1 MKTDKRLSFLAFT
14 VMSLLIL
21 ACSQD
26 LEEGERFD
34 AQVPASNDA
43 DAGTWALIPNGPVTS
58 ITQVALAAP
67 AATSSDAYQQELTT
81 IKDEQSRLTSAQ
93 RKAIAYWNAGG
104 VLRWNQFMRELV
116 ARYALVPAPALDGTY
131 PIPDSENP
139 FSDPVFPFSNP
150 PYSARA
156 YSYVSVAQYE
166 ALKMTWHY
174 KYLYNRPSPA
184 SVDPGVQ
191 ALVPETGLPAYPSE
205 DAVMSAVTAELLKVL
220 FPTAVEEIT
229 KKAAEQRNAARWA
242 GKASVS
248 DISAGLQFGKSVAAL
263 FTARAAGD
271 GMKNAVGTKAQW
283 AVLADTAKRHLV
295 KAGRSTDGEIFW
307 KSLDAPARPPMLPFF
322 GNVMP
327 WIINNAQLNALRPG
341 PPPSTSSDEMKEEL
355 KEVQYFSDNPSR
367 DRYRIVHFWADGA
380 GTYTPPGH
388 WNDIAADYIY
398 EARFSEVRAARTF
411 ALLNLSMH
419 NAGVACWET
428 KYYYFNP
435 RPSQLDPAIKT
446 LTGLPNFPS
455 FPSGHSTFSAAA
467 SEVLS
472 YIFPAAASDFAA
484 WRDEASL
491 SRLYGAIHY
500 RTDTEVG
507 KTHGQSIG
515 TVTVQFASGDGAD

>member
-1 MKTDKRLSFLAFT
+1 MKSTIRIWIIGLA
-14 VMSLLIL
+14 LLVF
-21 ACSQD
+21 ACGRE
-26 LEEGERFD
+26 LEQGERFD

-58 ITQVALAAP
+58 ITQVALVAP
-67 AATSSDAYQQELTT
+67 AATSSEAYQQELAD
-81 IKDEQSRLTSAQ
+81 IRAEQNKLTSDQ
-93 RKAIAYWNAGG
+93 RKIIAYWNAGG
-104 VLRWNQFMRELV
+104 VVRWNQFMRELV
-116 ARYALVPAPALDGTY
+116 ARYALAPAPALDGTY

-166 ALKMTWHY
+166 ALKMAWHY

-184 SVDPGVQ
+184 TVDAGVQ
-191 ALVPETGLPAYPSE
+191 AIVPNTGLPAYPSE
-205 DAVMSAVTAELLKVL
+205 DAVMSAVSAELLKVL

-242 GKASVS
+242 GKASAS
-248 DISAGLQFGKSVAAL
+248 DIAAGLQFGKSVAAL
-263 FTARAAGD
+263 FTTRASGD
-271 GMKNAVGTKAQW
+271 GMRNAVGTKAQW
-283 AVLADTAKRHLV
+283 AVLTDTAKRHLV
-295 KAGRSTDGEIFW
+295 KAGRSTAGEIFW
-307 KSLDAPARPPMLPFF
+307 ESLDAPARPPMLPFF
-322 GNVMP
+322 GNVRP
-327 WIINNAQLNALRPG
+327 WIMTNQELNALRPG
-341 PPPSTSSDEMKEEL
+341 PPPSTSSTQMKDELEEVL
-355 KEVQYFSDNPSR
+355 YYSKKATR
-367 DRYRIVHFWADGA
+367 DQYRIVHFWADGA

-388 WNDIAADYIY
+388 WNDIAAEYIY
-398 EARFSEVRAARTF
+398 EEGFSEVRAARTF
-411 ALLNLSMH
+411 ALLNMSLH

-455 FPSGHSTFSAAA
+455 YPSGHSTFSASAA
-467 SEVLS
+467 EVLS
-472 YIFPAAASDFAA
+472 YLFPAAAADFAA
-484 WRDEASL
+484 WCDEASL
-491 SRLYGAIHY
+491 SRLYGAIHF

-515 TVTVQFASGDGAD
+515 EVIVQFAVGDGAD